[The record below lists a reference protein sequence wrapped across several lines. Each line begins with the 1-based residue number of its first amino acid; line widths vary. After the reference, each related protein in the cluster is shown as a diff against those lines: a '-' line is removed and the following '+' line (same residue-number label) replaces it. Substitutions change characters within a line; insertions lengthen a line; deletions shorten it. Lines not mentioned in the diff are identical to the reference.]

1 MLPDLYPPYPTIV
14 DQFFEILMDGK
25 NLITEAQVER
35 ILFVS
40 QILDSTQALLHQ
52 HS

>member
-1 MLPDLYPPYPTIV
+1 MLPDLYPRHPTIV
-14 DQFFEILMDGK
+14 DQFFEK

-35 ILFVS
+35 ILFVL

-52 HS
+52 HG